1 MRVAVTGA
9 AGFIG
14 SRLTEELLALGH
26 EVVAIDAYEPYYDR
40 AAKEAN
46 LRAAA
51 AHPSCTLVEL
61 DLRDGQIEPVLEGVE
76 VVVNEAARPGLAR
89 SWSELRAYQDC
100 NLLAVGRL
108 LDAARTAGVR
118 RLVQASTSSVYGR
131 NAIGAEDQPL
141 RPVSPY
147 GVTKLAAE
155 HLVWAYCEDAELE
168 AVILRYFS
176 IYGPRQRPD
185 MAYRIFAEA
194 MLDSRPIVVFGDG
207 RQSRT
212 NTYVDDCVAGTIAAM
227 HDAVPGETYNLGGST
242 EVALLDAI
250 AILADELGVDPKIQ
264 HGPPRRGDQQR
275 TVADCT
281 KAADA
286 FGYDPQ
292 VGPDVALRELARWV
306 RARRADPTVAAPS

>member
-14 SRLTEELLALGH
+14 SRLTEELLARGH
-26 EVVAIDAYEPYYDR
+26 EVVAIDAFEPYYDR

-46 LRAAA
+46 LHAAA
-51 AHPSCTLVEL
+51 AHPGCTVIEL
-61 DLRDGQIEPVLEGVE
+61 DLRDAPIEPALEGVE
-76 VVVNEAARPGLAR
+76 VVINEAARPGLDR
-89 SWSELRAYQDC
+89 SWNELRTYQDC
-100 NLLAVGRL
+100 NVLAVGRL

-131 NAIGAEDQPL
+131 NAIGGEDQPL

-155 HLVWAYCEDAELE
+155 HLIRAHCEDSGLE
-168 AVILRYFS
+168 AVVLRYFS

-194 MLDSRPIVVFGDG
+194 MLDGSPITVFGDG
-207 RQSRT
+207 RQSRS

-227 HDAVPGETYNLGGST
+227 HEATPGETYNLGGST
-242 EVALLDAI
+242 ELALLDAL
-250 AILADELGVDPKIQ
+250 AILADELGVRPEVR
-264 HGPPRRGDQQR
+264 HAPARRGDQQR

-281 KAADA
+281 KAASA

-292 VGPDVALRELARWV
+292 VTPDVALRELARGV
-306 RARRADPTVAAPS
+306 RAQRDGDQRE